1 VAFWGALIAAP
12 VDQPTVNV
20 VATSPA
26 HRPGVAE
33 WGADVAHR
41 VYAEVDLRSRKLGR
55 SERTRIARA
64 ILEEATRAAMD
75 PLLVVA
81 VIHVES
87 RFDPGATSGVG
98 AIGLMQLLRPTMQ
111 EEAERSRL
119 DSADPR
125 NPIANVRAGV
135 RYLRRMVAA
144 FRDVDLALMA
154 YNAGPN
160 RIRRHLRA
168 GGVPERF
175 LEYPRRVARER
186 ERLSAAA
193 DGVPPPLWASHAREA
208 SQGAPAPLPARTLA
222 AHRPDLAPPARG
234 AAPALLAVAPLTRAR
249 SPGAGSNAPRPR
261 SRS

>member
-1 VAFWGALIAAP
+1 
-12 VDQPTVNV
+12 VNELR
-20 VATSPA
+20 TTPS

-33 WGADVAHR
+33 WSADVAHR
-41 VYAEVDLRSRKLGR
+41 VYAEVDRRSRTLGR
-55 SERTRIARA
+55 AERTGIARA

-98 AIGLMQLLRPTMQ
+98 AVGLMQLLRPTMR

-119 DSADPR
+119 DSADPL

-135 RYLRRMVAA
+135 RYLHRMVAA
-144 FRDVDLALMA
+144 FEDVELALMA

-168 GGVPERF
+168 GGVPGR
-175 LEYPRRVARER
+175 LLAYPRSVARER
-186 ERLSAAA
+186 ERLSAAEVSGGVAARLCVTHVRDDSGRA
-193 DGVPPPLWASHAREA
+193 DAGSSLHAV
-208 SQGAPAPLPARTLA
+208 A
-222 AHRPDLAPPARG
+222 ANDPSLAPPARG
-234 AAPALLAVAPLTRAR
+234 SAPTLVAIAPGFRRAR
-249 SPGAGSNAPRPR
+249 SPAGGNTAPPPR